1 MVRGDFKWTKCRG
14 LMDERAKLCGIPMI
28 AEASLGWKGK
38 TQDAPRQKLQSE
50 DPGTGLRAER
60 LI

>member
-1 MVRGDFKWTKCRG
+1 
-14 LMDERAKLCGIPMI
+14 MDERAKLCGIPMI